1 MGTFILLFTIV
12 TIIYLISFIK
22 LINDSSN
29 KVKVVIGI
37 ILSMFIMFIFCTI
50 VILKTA
56 IYNTNS
62 VTEIINDYK
71 SNKIKEIIIIE
82 NQDTT
87 YKYKY

>member
-1 MGTFILLFTIV
+1 MGSFILSFTIL
-12 TIIYLISFIK
+12 TIIFSISFIK
-22 LINDSSN
+22 LITDDSSN
-29 KVKVVIGI
+29 KIKIINSIIMVIV
-37 ILSMFIMFIFCTI
+37 FIFCTI
-50 VILKTA
+50 GMLKTA

-71 SNKIKEIIIIE
+71 SNKIKEILIIE

>member
-1 MGTFILLFTIV
+1 MQSNILNIENWSSYKDEVSTHY
-12 TIIYLISFIK
+12 TYK
-22 LINDSSN
+22 INN
-29 KVKVVIGI
+29 HYTYELYIGYDNI
-37 ILSMFIMFIFCTI
+37 ILDNDLYNLTI
-50 VILKTA
+50 
-56 IYNTNS
+56 S

>member
-1 MGTFILLFTIV
+1 MGTFILLFTIL
-12 TIIYLISFIK
+12 TIIFLRSFIK
-22 LINDSSN
+22 LINEDSSN
-29 KVKVVIGI
+29 KIKIITGI
-37 ILSMFIMFIFCTI
+37 IIFIVFIFCTAEM
-50 VILKTA
+50 LKTA
-56 IYNTNS
+56 IYNTNF

>member
-1 MGTFILLFTIV
+1 
-12 TIIYLISFIK
+12 
-22 LINDSSN
+22 
-29 KVKVVIGI
+29 
-37 ILSMFIMFIFCTI
+37 MFIMFIVCAIKT
-50 VILKTA
+50 LKITT
-56 IYNTNS
+56 YNTNS

>member
-1 MGTFILLFTIV
+1 MGTFILLFTIL
-12 TIIYLISFIK
+12 TIIFLISFIK
-22 LINDSSN
+22 LINDDSSN
-29 KVKVVIGI
+29 KIKIIIGVIMLI
-37 ILSMFIMFIFCTI
+37 VFIFCTTGM
-50 VILKTA
+50 LKTA

-71 SNKIKEIIIIE
+71 SNKIKEVIIIE

>member
-1 MGTFILLFTIV
+1 MGAFILLFTIL
-12 TIIYLISFIK
+12 TIIFLISFIK
-22 LINDSSN
+22 LINDDSSN
-29 KVKVVIGI
+29 KIKIIIGVI
-37 ILSMFIMFIFCTI
+37 MVIMFIFCTTGM
-50 VILKTA
+50 LKTA

-71 SNKIKEIIIIE
+71 SNKIKEVIIIE

>member
-1 MGTFILLFTIV
+1 MGTFILLFTIA
-12 TIIYLISFIK
+12 TIIYLIAFYK
-22 LINDSSN
+22 LINDNTSN
-29 KVKVVIGI
+29 KYKIIMGVI
-37 ILSMFIMFIFCTI
+37 MFIMFIFYTTEILTI
-50 VILKTA
+50 A

-62 VTEIINDYK
+62 ITEIINDYK

>member
-1 MGTFILLFTIV
+1 
-12 TIIYLISFIK
+12 
-22 LINDSSN
+22 
-29 KVKVVIGI
+29 
-37 ILSMFIMFIFCTI
+37 MFIVFIFCTTGM
-50 VILKTA
+50 LNTA

>member
-1 MGTFILLFTIV
+1 
-12 TIIYLISFIK
+12 
-22 LINDSSN
+22 
-29 KVKVVIGI
+29 
-37 ILSMFIMFIFCTI
+37 MFIFCTI
-50 VILKTA
+50 GMLKIA

-71 SNKIKEIIIIE
+71 SNKIKEIIIIIE

>member
-1 MGTFILLFTIV
+1 MGTFILLFTIL
-12 TIIYLISFIK
+12 TIIFLISFIK
-22 LINDSSN
+22 LINNDSPN
-29 KVKVVIGI
+29 KIKIIIGI
-37 ILSMFIMFIFCTI
+37 IMSIMFIFYTTEM
-50 VILKTA
+50 LKIA